1 MTNSSAT
8 PIDEAGTLASR
19 HTYFEDLFALI
30 SGTAFVALGL
40 FLFNQQGLLTG
51 GTAGIAL
58 LLTHVTDLSFG
69 QIFFAINLPFYW
81 LAWKQM
87 GWRFCLNTFI
97 SVFTVSLMV
106 DNAHLVIA
114 LERIDTLT
122 AALLGGFLMG
132 MGMLILFRHK
142 SSLGGLGIM
151 ALFLQARYGIRAGKF
166 QMGVDCMIVLCSFF
180 IVSWQLL
187 LLSIAGAIALNM
199 VITLNHKPGRYQI
212 T

>member
-1 MTNSSAT
+1 MKSSSAT
-8 PIDEAGTLASR
+8 SVDEPVTLESR
-19 HTYFEDLFALI
+19 HTHIEDLFALV
-30 SGTAFVALGL
+30 SGTAFVALGV
-40 FLFNQQGLLTG
+40 FLFNHQGLLTG

-58 LLTHVTDLSFG
+58 MLTHMTDLSFG

-97 SVFTVSLMV
+97 SVFIVSTMV

-122 AALLGGFLMG
+122 AAVLGGFLMG

-151 ALFLQARYGIRAGKF
+151 ALFLQSRYGIRAGKF
-166 QMGVDCMIVLCSFF
+166 QMGVDCMIL
-180 IVSWQLL
+180 
-187 LLSIAGAIALNM
+187 
-199 VITLNHKPGRYQI
+199 ITVKLMWCV
-212 T
+212 

>member
-1 MTNSSAT
+1 MTTNSATSVDSAVT
-8 PIDEAGTLASR
+8 PENR
-19 HTYFEDLFALI
+19 HSYFEDLFALV
-30 SGTAFVALGL
+30 SGTAFVALGV

-58 LLTHVTDLSFG
+58 LLTHVTELSFG

-87 GWRFCLNTFI
+87 GWRFCVNTFI
-97 SVFTVSLMV
+97 SVFIVSFMV

-151 ALFLQARYGIRAGKF
+151 ALFLQSRFGIRAGKF
-166 QMGVDCMIVLCSFF
+166 QMGVDCMILMCSFF
-180 IVSWQLL
+180 VVSWQLL
-187 LLSIAGAIALNM
+187 LLSIIGAIALNM